1 MGKKSKVIVVVNA
14 KGGSGKSTLAT
25 NISGH
30 FAMCNYSVVLADAD
44 PQQSSRMWLSYRP
57 ESVATIMT
65 WDLEPDSIFTARPTS
80 DITHVVIDTPAGLN
94 GWRLREVINRADK
107 VVVPILPSMF
117 DIQAAHDYLIKLK
130 KICRESKTLMAV
142 VGNRMNPQTIS
153 AYQLKS
159 FLQSL
164 NVPVLTYLRDSQNY
178 IHLATHGLS
187 IFDVTPS
194 KVGKDLEQWQSIC
207 EWLDAG

>member
-1 MGKKSKVIVVVNA
+1 MENKSKVIIVANA

-25 NISGH
+25 NISGY
-30 FAMCNYSVVLADAD
+30 FGMCNYSVVLADAD

-57 ESVATIMT
+57 ESVSTIMT
-65 WDLEPDSIFTARPTS
+65 WDLEPDSVFTARSTS

-94 GWRLREVINRADK
+94 GWRLREVISRADK

-117 DIQAAHDYLIKLK
+117 DIQAGHNYLINLK
-130 KICRESKTLMAV
+130 KFCRESKTMIAV
-142 VGNRMNPQTIS
+142 VGNRVNAQTLS
-153 AYQLKS
+153 AYKLKS

-178 IHLATHGLS
+178 LHLATHGLS

-194 KVGKDLEQWQSIC
+194 KVEKDLEQWRPIC
-207 EWLDAG
+207 KWIDAD